1 MTNDYDSDDWDDNFL
16 PLKIGD
22 IKKVYNHLADQDGG
36 LYVFNDVDDE
46 EPATI
51 LDFNSLLLKLQEHY
65 TISKEPIN
73 ITDSQSLIFI
83 FDSMAEYFSLGP
95 GSEKDDQA
103 DMLFSI
109 FDGLSEVFGK
119 KSDYDLTNEAVQQ
132 LFDTMNQNKEV
143 QKRFEGTMIE
153 NFNDLVEMEKKRRD
167 EKITELFNELYAE
180 EEEATT
186 KQMELADEVEDV
198 EDVVE
203 NIAYMLEYDEERQAE
218 MEEMIEQSKEL
229 L

>member
-1 MTNDYDSDDWDDNFL
+1 MTNDYDSELFEDNFL

-83 FDSMAEYFSLGP
+83 FDGMAEYYAYGP
-95 GSEKDDQA
+95 GRDKDPKA

-119 KSDYDLTNEAVQQ
+119 KSDYDMSNEQIQ
-132 LFDTMNQNKEV
+132 
-143 QKRFEGTMIE
+143 
-153 NFNDLVEMEKKRRD
+153 
-167 EKITELFNELYAE
+167 
-180 EEEATT
+180 
-186 KQMELADEVEDV
+186 
-198 EDVVE
+198 
-203 NIAYMLEYDEERQAE
+203 
-218 MEEMIEQSKEL
+218 
-229 L
+229 